1 MKLITY
7 ILHAFVWYFKDTK
20 VSKGRTAKHGI
31 TFPYN

>member
-7 ILHAFVWYFKDTK
+7 MLRAFVWYLKDTK
-20 VSKGRTAKHGI
+20 VAKGRTAKHGI